1 MKLILGIVCAD
12 IPQRL
17 KISSRYVDHN
27 LYSQEKALERRATKI
42 STSALAM
49 RSLFHFPSE
58 LPRKSEIP
66 TQHDRLIALPIFL
79 SQCRPQILEKKKMAQ

>member
-27 LYSQEKALERRATKI
+27 LYSQEKALERRAIKI
-42 STSALAM
+42 FDKCSGDEISVSFSFRIAKKIRKPYTTRPVYCAAN
-49 RSLFHFPSE
+49 FPE
-58 LPRKSEIP
+58 P
-66 TQHDRLIALPIFL
+66 F
-79 SQCRPQILEKKKMAQ
+79 RPQILEKKKMAQ